1 MMATSGIPPLVQD
14 VLVQVMHLQGWEG
27 ALLAASQQHVR
38 LDCSRHGQH
47 GRLVTENGLLGLAA
61 VGALR

>member
-1 MMATSGIPPLVQD
+1 MATSGIPPLVQD

-27 ALLAASQQHVR
+27 ALLAASSMS
-38 LDCSRHGQH
+38 DWTAADMAST